1 VLLSTFSSSSRFPR
15 SSTILPLLLAVIIS
29 IIVLGAV
36 EFRLRWLGLQP
47 DVRDSP
53 ELWAAQR
60 EMAAKYGDDAIILVG
75 DSRAQL
81 DIDLQTL
88 GNLTGLKP
96 VQLAI
101 DGSFFLPVLQDLA
114 NDPRI
119 TGTIIVDASAWKLI
133 PNKKRDRAQEWPEF
147 YHKKFRGLFSPAIE
161 TKLKSFL
168 QEQSVLY
175 SSMFPL
181 ENLWSILTS
190 NAKYLP
196 MYLKTKKDRQRDA
209 DYSLVK
215 MPEFYVARVI
225 RNFGGQKQL
234 KKKSFRS
241 LAEFTSSMQEQIAER
256 YARNSTTDQQVKNDF
271 EEKLSYV
278 NGLTD
283 KISARTG
290 RMFFVRFPS
299 DKLVWLIDQH
309 SMPREIY
316 WDTFA
321 HSTTATTIHFQ
332 DYPNLKKY
340 SLPDGSHLDQRDKK
354 SFTAALVEALSLSNK
369 KSI

>member
-1 VLLSTFSSSSRFPR
+1 VLSSTSNSSNRFPL
-15 SSTILPLLLAVIIS
+15 SSTIVPFVAAVILS
-29 IIVLGAV
+29 ILILGAI
-36 EFRLRWLGLQP
+36 EFRLRSLGLEP

-53 ELWAAQR
+53 ELWSAQR
-60 EMAAKYGDDAIILVG
+60 EMAAKYGSKAIILVG

-88 GNLTGLKP
+88 GDLTGLKP

-101 DGSFFLPVLQDLA
+101 DGSFFLPVLADLA
-114 NDPRI
+114 DDPRI

-147 YHKKFRGLFSPAIE
+147 YHKKYRGLFSPAIE
-161 TKLKSFL
+161 TKLKGFL
-168 QEQSVLY
+168 QEKSVLY

-190 NAKYLP
+190 GNKYSSI
-196 MYLKTKKDRQRDA
+196 YLKTRKNRQRDA
-209 DYSLVK
+209 DYRLVK
-215 MPEFYVARVI
+215 MPDFYVSRVV
-225 RNFGGQKQL
+225 RNFGGQKNL

-241 LAEFTSSMQEQIAER
+241 LAEFTGSMEEQIAER
-256 YARNSTTDQQVKNDF
+256 YPRNDTTDQQGKKDF

-283 KISARTG
+283 KIYGRNG

-299 DKLVWLIDQH
+299 DKLIWLLDEH
-309 SMPREIY
+309 SLPRELY

-321 HSTTATTIHFQ
+321 HTTRATTIHFQ
-332 DYPNLKKY
+332 DYPNLKKF

-354 SFTAALVEALSLSNK
+354 SFTAALVETLSLRNTTSM
-369 KSI
+369 